1 MTFVTCGR
9 GLNPDRR
16 NVSFKILATHFDCI
30 HMSTHTS
37 PRWSKQSLEY
47 VLLCE
52 QNRMGVFLIINHLN
66 KWRQL
71 SARYELPTWKYKG
84 KHTLPFI
91 IRPSQK
97 SQPGLCLARV
107 PSSIPPCKNNEPKT
121 LGTLPQ
127 RGLEKGKKMTP

>member
-1 MTFVTCGR
+1 MDDLCDMQERPKSWQKECVIRT
-9 GLNPDRR
+9 P
-16 NVSFKILATHFDCI
+16 ATHFDCI

-37 PRWSKQSLEY
+37 ARWSKQSLEY

-52 QNRMGVFLIINHLN
+52 QNRMGVFLIINHLKRVKAAISKVWASN
-66 KWRQL
+66 V
-71 SARYELPTWKYKG
+71 KYKG
-84 KHTLPFI
+84 KHTLPLI

-97 SQPGLCLARV
+97 SQPGLCLVHV

-127 RGLEKGKKMTP
+127 RG